1 MFDDDLEPQKRAKP
15 VKNLE
20 PMSFD
25 ELAEYIEE
33 MKQEITRAE
42 AEITRKKA
50 HMAAAASIFK

>member
-1 MFDDDLEPQKRAKP
+1 MFDDDLEPQKRVLP

-25 ELAEYIEE
+25 ELAEYIAE
-33 MKQEITRAE
+33 MRQEITRAE
-42 AEITRKKA
+42 GEITRKKA